1 MCVRFTDFFGRAG
14 QGAVGFEKIRATGM
28 TYAAF
33 SCGVGTPCEE

>member
-1 MCVRFTDFFGRAG
+1 VLDLRIFWERSGK
-14 QGAVGFEKIRATGM
+14 AVGFEKIRATGM